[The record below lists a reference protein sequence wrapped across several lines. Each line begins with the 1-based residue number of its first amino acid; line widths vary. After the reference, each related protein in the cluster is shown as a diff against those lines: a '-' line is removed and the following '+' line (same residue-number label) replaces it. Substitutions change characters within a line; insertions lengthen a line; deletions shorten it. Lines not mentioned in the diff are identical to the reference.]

1 MSRVLRVT
9 GLWTVRSFVHARRVW
24 QHPASA
30 FSTSGSAHGISLSTV
45 ILRCDV
51 SAGLCTRRPCS
62 TWAIMRLSLIIGS
75 YYTRPNWSGQVVL
88 GRCSGPACGGT
99 SRRDGFAGDCPHRH
113 PVRPML
119 ALRNRSGAAPS
130 FFCECRA
137 ISTVAGAA
145 PRRRDTSGARWRR
158 YAGDRLAGRFPW
170 SGWGARE
177 SLPGHPSHGRRIGPR
192 HGPILSP
199 SPSVVA
205 PARVA
210 SRGHPGLSRLIP
222 G

>member
-1 MSRVLRVT
+1 MTPGCDSREDNNFSSDAEVPTLPAKT
-9 GLWTVRSFVHARRVW
+9 LPLSRSRSLKRDIVGTHQIFV
-24 QHPASA
+24 
-30 FSTSGSAHGISLSTV
+30 FYSLG
-45 ILRCDV
+45 DV
-51 SAGLCTRRPCS
+51 
-62 TWAIMRLSLIIGS
+62 
-75 YYTRPNWSGQVVL
+75 
-88 GRCSGPACGGT
+88 
-99 SRRDGFAGDCPHRH
+99 RDGFARDCPLRH
-113 PVRPML
+113 PVRLML
-119 ALRNRSGAAPS
+119 ALRDRSGAAPS
-130 FFCECRA
+130 FFCGCRA
-137 ISTVAGAA
+137 ISTVVGAA

-210 SRGHPGLSRLIP
+210 SRGHPGLSRIIP
-222 G
+222 SSARRTIWSSISRTATTRS

>member
-1 MSRVLRVT
+1 MPQHADPPVDLERRIEERSGALAVARFITVDEHPTWPGKRVT
-9 GLWTVRSFVHARRVW
+9 RRTIGGRVRTPSTFVVC
-24 QHPASA
+24 
-30 FSTSGSAHGISLSTV
+30 SL
-45 ILRCDV
+45 LDV
-51 SAGLCTRRPCS
+51 
-62 TWAIMRLSLIIGS
+62 
-75 YYTRPNWSGQVVL
+75 
-88 GRCSGPACGGT
+88 
-99 SRRDGFAGDCPHRH
+99 RDGFARDCPHRH
-113 PVRPML
+113 PVLPML
-119 ALRNRSGAAPS
+119 ALRDRSRAAPS
-130 FFCECRA
+130 FFCGCRA

-210 SRGHPGLSRLIP
+210 SRGHPVRASRDTPCPASTTLASWRQLFWQVQVRP
-222 G
+222 GPVSRVW

>member
-1 MSRVLRVT
+1 MAERRNPPRAT
-9 GLWTVRSFVHARRVW
+9 YPAPVR
-24 QHPASA
+24 
-30 FSTSGSAHGISLSTV
+30 
-45 ILRCDV
+45 C
-51 SAGLCTRRPCS
+51 
-62 TWAIMRLSLIIGS
+62 AI
-75 YYTRPNWSGQVVL
+75 YTRKSSDEGLDQAFNSLDAQ
-88 GRCSGPACGGT
+88 REACAAYIASQQHEGWIALTTGYDDGG
-99 SRRDGFAGDCPHRH
+99 
-113 PVRPML
+113 V
-119 ALRNRSGAAPS
+119 SGATLARPALQRLLADIEAGRVDILVVYKVDRLTRALSPPPPS
-130 FFCECRA
+130 PADARTPGSLGGGPEFFCGYRA

-158 YAGDRLAGRFPW
+158 YAGDRLASRFPW

-210 SRGHPGLSRLIP
+210 SRGHPGLSRVKFL
-222 G
+222 

>member
-1 MSRVLRVT
+1 
-9 GLWTVRSFVHARRVW
+9 
-24 QHPASA
+24 
-30 FSTSGSAHGISLSTV
+30 
-45 ILRCDV
+45 
-51 SAGLCTRRPCS
+51 
-62 TWAIMRLSLIIGS
+62 
-75 YYTRPNWSGQVVL
+75 
-88 GRCSGPACGGT
+88 
-99 SRRDGFAGDCPHRH
+99 
-113 PVRPML
+113 ML
-119 ALRNRSGAAPS
+119 ALRDRSGAAPS
-130 FFCECRA
+130 LFCGCRA

-210 SRGHPGLSRLIP
+210 SRGYPRPWRGGSHAGGARHGAPSISMVRRSGHALAAPGAPAAAARAACWSRRRRLVCHPPAAAALPGPGHRRLDGLTDRSRRPYRHANQLSRCRSRS
-222 G
+222 

>member
-1 MSRVLRVT
+1 MTPDFTLIWPLSCLKDGVHLYLSQGDTQIAGHSRDPSNIRL
-9 GLWTVRSFVHARRVW
+9 VR
-24 QHPASA
+24 HP
-30 FSTSGSAHGISLSTV
+30 G
-45 ILRCDV
+45 
-51 SAGLCTRRPCS
+51 
-62 TWAIMRLSLIIGS
+62 
-75 YYTRPNWSGQVVL
+75 
-88 GRCSGPACGGT
+88 CGGK
-99 SRRDGFAGDCPHRH
+99 SRRDGFARDCPHRH
-113 PVRPML
+113 PVRLML
-119 ALRNRSGAAPS
+119 ALRDRSGAAPS
-130 FFCECRA
+130 FFCGCRA

-192 HGPILSP
+192 HGPMLSP

-210 SRGHPGLSRLIP
+210 SRGHPGLSRIIP

>member
-1 MSRVLRVT
+1 MKSPSNGV
-9 GLWTVRSFVHARRVW
+9 
-24 QHPASA
+24 
-30 FSTSGSAHGISLSTV
+30 SGGFGALKMGRIEIPFNGISSRLDDDAES
-45 ILRCDV
+45 IED
-51 SAGLCTRRPCS
+51 SEAGYSGTLVFVFC
-62 TWAIMRLSLIIGS
+62 SLIA
-75 YYTRPNWSGQVVL
+75 V
-88 GRCSGPACGGT
+88 
-99 SRRDGFAGDCPHRH
+99 RDGFARDCPHRH
-113 PVRPML
+113 PVPLML
-119 ALRNRSGAAPS
+119 ALRDRSGAAPS

-158 YAGDRLAGRFPW
+158 YAGDRLASRFPW

-210 SRGHPGLSRLIP
+210 SRGHPGLSRIIP

>member
-1 MSRVLRVT
+1 
-9 GLWTVRSFVHARRVW
+9 
-24 QHPASA
+24 
-30 FSTSGSAHGISLSTV
+30 
-45 ILRCDV
+45 
-51 SAGLCTRRPCS
+51 
-62 TWAIMRLSLIIGS
+62 
-75 YYTRPNWSGQVVL
+75 
-88 GRCSGPACGGT
+88 
-99 SRRDGFAGDCPHRH
+99 
-113 PVRPML
+113 ML
-119 ALRNRSGAAPS
+119 ALRDRSGAAPS
-130 FFCECRA
+130 FFCGCRA

-205 PARVA
+205 PQEPAQLGMTQVLIRDNPGSSGMTPGCDSQILKRDILGLIRDSRIRLLFAYRRARRVRSRLPPPPPSPADARTPGSLKGGPEFFLWMPGDFDGRGRGAEKTRHVWSEVAPVCGRA
-210 SRGHPGLSRLIP
+210 SRGPVSVVRVGRT
-222 G
+222 